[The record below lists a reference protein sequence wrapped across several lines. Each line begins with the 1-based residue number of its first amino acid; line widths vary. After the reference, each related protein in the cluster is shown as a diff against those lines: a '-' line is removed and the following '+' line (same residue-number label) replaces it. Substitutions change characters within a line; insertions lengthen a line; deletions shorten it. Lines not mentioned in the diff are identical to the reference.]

1 MAVQPNRPGRKLRVV
16 KSKNQLTKEYIEEC
30 KALQE
35 QILKRRNGEPLPS
48 SVDDIRAMREGE
60 LR

>member
-1 MAVQPNRPGRKLRVV
+1 MAIERNRSDRKLRVV
-16 KSKNQLTKEYIEEC
+16 KAKSHLTREYIEEC

-35 QILKRRNGEPLPS
+35 KILKRRNGELLPS
-48 SVDDIRAMREGE
+48 SVDDIRAMRNGE